1 MLPGV
6 TTLGEPLTRPMG
18 PRTAKA
24 LEAAFGMQTVGDLL
38 RHYPRRYYTR
48 GELTDLSSL
57 REGDHVTVLA
67 RVDRVSTHPMPG
79 RGGASRGEVVITDD
93 RAKLLLTFF
102 FRSAKSQWTIKRLVP
117 GTLGMFAGTV
127 SNFRGRLQLVH
138 PEYEMLPGAPP
149 NADLTPELAA
159 EFATEM
165 IPVYPASAKASSW
178 VITRAVRTVLDPL
191 DVGEDPIPAEIRER
205 RGLIGRAEA
214 IRAIHRPLDPDDLKR
229 ARYRLKWDEAFMLQS
244 ALAQRRL
251 AAAAMPAMPRPRVE
265 GGIADEFDARLPF
278 ALTAGQVAV
287 GETITADLA
296 CAYPM
301 HRLLQGEVGSGK
313 TVIAIRAMLQVVDA
327 GGQAALLAPTEVLA
341 QQHYRSITGMLGPL
355 AGGGQLGAAEHATGV
370 TLLTGSVGAAA
381 RRAVLA
387 DVFTGDAGIVIGT
400 HALLEEQVQFAD
412 LGLVVIDEQ
421 HRFGVEQRDA
431 LRAKAAGNRPHV
443 LVMTAT
449 PIPRTVAM
457 TVYGDL
463 ETSTLTELP
472 AGRSAIATHVVPAAD
487 KPHFL
492 ERAWERVREEV
503 AQGRQAYVVCP
514 RVGDSSPGA
523 DDEDAD
529 DLGPDAPDD
538 DFGHVDMTGGVPRGV
553 VGTRRQPLSVLDVAG
568 TLAAGPL
575 AGLRLAILH
584 GRLHPDEKDQVM
596 RDFAAGEINVLVATT
611 VIEVGVDVPNATA
624 MVIMDAERFGV
635 SQLHQLRGRVGRGT
649 APGLCLLVTEAPPD
663 SPQRERL
670 TAVAATLDGFQLSR
684 LDLEQRR
691 EGDVLGAAQAGRH
704 SSLRLLRLLP
714 DEDLIGQAREDA
726 TELVA
731 ADPHLTAHP
740 ALRTAIDELF
750 GVQAEYL
757 DKT

>member
-6 TTLGEPLTRPMG
+6 TTLGEPLNKALG
-18 PRTAKA
+18 PKTAKA
-24 LEAAFGMQTVGDLL
+24 LEAAFGLETVGDLL

-67 RVDRVSTHPMPG
+67 RVDRVSTHPMPQ
-79 RGGASRGEVVITDD
+79 RGGAVRGEVVITDD
-93 RAKLLLTFF
+93 RAKLVLTFF
-102 FRSAKSQWTIKRLVP
+102 FKGRGGQYVLRQLVP

-127 SNFRGRLQLVH
+127 SSFRGRLQLVH

-178 VITRAVRTVLDPL
+178 TIARSVKTVLDPL
-191 DVGEDPIPAEIRER
+191 DAGEDPIPAEVRER
-205 RGLIGRAEA
+205 HGLPGRAEA
-214 IRAIHRPLDPDDLKR
+214 IRAIHKPLDRADEKR
-229 ARYRLKWDEAFMLQS
+229 AKHRLKWDEAFMLQA

-251 AAAAMPAMPRPRVE
+251 AAAAMPAMPRPRAE

-278 ALTAGQVAV
+278 SLTAGQVMV
-287 GETITADLA
+287 GETIAADLA

-341 QQHYRSITGMLGPL
+341 QQHYRSIRAMLGPL
-355 AGGGQLGAAEHATGV
+355 AQDGQLGAAEHATGV
-370 TLLTGSVGAAA
+370 TLLTGSTGAAA
-381 RRAVLA
+381 RRSVLA

-400 HALLEEQVQFAD
+400 HALLENQVQFAD

-431 LRAKAAGNRPHV
+431 LRGKAAGNRPHV

-503 AQGRQAYVVCP
+503 SQGRQAYVVCP
-514 RVGDSSPGA
+514 RVGDSSA
-523 DDEDAD
+523 DSD
-529 DLGPDAPDD
+529 DVDPDGFDPDDD
-538 DFGHVDMTGGVPRGV
+538 DFGVVDMDGGVPRGV
-553 VGTRRQPLSVLDVAG
+553 VAGRRQPLSVLDVAG
-568 TLAAGPL
+568 TLSAGPL
-575 AGLRLAILH
+575 SGLRLGILH
-584 GRLHPDEKDQVM
+584 GKLHPDEKDRVM
-596 RDFAAGEINVLVATT
+596 REFAAGEINVLVATT

-635 SQLHQLRGRVGRGT
+635 SQLHQLRGRVGRG
-649 APGLCLLVTEAPPD
+649 AHPGLCLLVTEAPPA

-670 TAVAATLDGFQLSR
+670 DAVAATLDGFQLSR

-704 SSLRLLRLLP
+704 SSLRLLQLLH

-726 TELVA
+726 TELVT
-731 ADPHLTAHP
+731 ADPQLTAHP